1 MKSEK
6 SKSKKR
12 LQLGNI
18 SISISEILRAMLS
31 KWYLFVI
38 CLAITIGYTLY
49 KTARIEPTYTRSI
62 QILIKSDK
70 KGNSIDEQMENFA
83 NMGFRS
89 STNAYNEIYI
99 FKAPE
104 TTIETARRLKL
115 NVEYSKSR
123 KYHPITLY
131 GKNVPVFVEFRN
143 VKENERAGLNIEVRP
158 DSTFTLSNF
167 TGKTIAEQRVVNGKL
182 TNAPQTVV
190 STPVDTVVLSYNPA
204 YTIRKPVAYAVNHIE
219 LSNAASKHI
228 GKLNYTLDENDNNL
242 ITITTNDHSIERAD
256 DILRTIV
263 DVYNENWVK
272 DKNKAARETKEFID
286 TRLGNISNEL
296 DEIESRISDF
306 KSNNLLPDI
315 EEQYAR
321 DLSREK
327 ELKKQ
332 RASINK
338 ELEKSG
344 LFLKTLQNET
354 KEHVLLPLNP
364 DINNKNILSLIQAYN
379 DKMLER
385 NKLVSNSS
393 ENHPIVK
400 DMDNELSSMKKAIVS
415 SVNSHINI
423 ATTNLQST
431 EKELKNLQS
440 EIANNPKH
448 KTYLESKEREQ
459 SVKENLYQFLL
470 QKREENQL
478 SQEFTPNRIRILAP
492 PSGSYEQKET
502 DGVSFGLEGREVIG
516 GLVKPE
522 YTEQE
527 DAIVVV
533 DIIVNPDG
541 DVVSAEINSKKAFCA
556 NKALRENARN
566 AALQTKFNKVDSK
579 ENQRGSIT
587 YKFEILD

>member
-115 NVEYSKSR
+115 NVEYSKGG
-123 KYHPITLY
+123 KYNPITLY

-286 TRLGNISNEL
+286 TRLGYISNEL
-296 DEIESRISDF
+296 DEIESGISVY
-306 KSNNLLPDI
+306 KSNNMLPDI
-315 EEQYAR
+315 E
-321 DLSREK
+321 
-327 ELKKQ
+327 
-332 RASINK
+332 
-338 ELEKSG
+338 
-344 LFLKTLQNET
+344 
-354 KEHVLLPLNP
+354 
-364 DINNKNILSLIQAYN
+364 
-379 DKMLER
+379 
-385 NKLVSNSS
+385 
-393 ENHPIVK
+393 
-400 DMDNELSSMKKAIVS
+400 
-415 SVNSHINI
+415 
-423 ATTNLQST
+423 
-431 EKELKNLQS
+431 
-440 EIANNPKH
+440 
-448 KTYLESKEREQ
+448 
-459 SVKENLYQFLL
+459 
-470 QKREENQL
+470 
-478 SQEFTPNRIRILAP
+478 
-492 PSGSYEQKET
+492 
-502 DGVSFGLEGREVIG
+502 
-516 GLVKPE
+516 
-522 YTEQE
+522 
-527 DAIVVV
+527 
-533 DIIVNPDG
+533 
-541 DVVSAEINSKKAFCA
+541 
-556 NKALRENARN
+556 
-566 AALQTKFNKVDSK
+566 
-579 ENQRGSIT
+579 
-587 YKFEILD
+587 